1 MMQASTNTNTTANC
15 AACGKGEEE
24 GGEALKTCISCK
36 MAKYCNRECQLKHR
50 PQHKKAC
57 KQRAAELH
65 EIALFREP
73 PPNRECPIC
82 LLPMPHEAMTD
93 TLHACC
99 GQRICDGCTYGMI
112 FKSNQGKTLQE
123 ILRIA
128 KTQPCPFCRSPP
140 PSSEAVTEKIEKLA
154 TSGNADAYNQLAG
167 DYCTGSNGLPQDM
180 RKANELWLKAGELGC
195 ADAYYHLGIAYTRG
209 RSVEIDKKK
218 AQYYYE
224 LAAMKGHAYAR
235 YNLGCIEKERST
247 GSNILNIKRA
257 LKHLTISARA
267 GHKMSMDRIT
277 ENFILVQDSVSFFG
291 DDHPLS
297 KDNYESTL
305 RSYQQRCDEMKS
317 DTRDKA
323 AALYSSQGESA
334 MYNV

>member
-1 MMQASTNTNTTANC
+1 MMQASTNTTANC

-82 LLPMPHEAMTD
+82 LLPMPHEAKTD

-140 PSSEAVTEKIEKLA
+140 PGSDSVTEKVEKLA
-154 TSGNADAYNQLAG
+154 TSGNADASKL
-167 DYCTGSNGLPQDM
+167 
-180 RKANELWLKAGELGC
+180 
-195 ADAYYHLGIAYTRG
+195 IA
-209 RSVEIDKKK
+209 
-218 AQYYYE
+218 
-224 LAAMKGHAYAR
+224 
-235 YNLGCIEKERST
+235 
-247 GSNILNIKRA
+247 
-257 LKHLTISARA
+257 
-267 GHKMSMDRIT
+267 
-277 ENFILVQDSVSFFG
+277 LV
-291 DDHPLS
+291 
-297 KDNYESTL
+297 
-305 RSYQQRCDEMKS
+305 
-317 DTRDKA
+317 
-323 AALYSSQGESA
+323 
-334 MYNV
+334 